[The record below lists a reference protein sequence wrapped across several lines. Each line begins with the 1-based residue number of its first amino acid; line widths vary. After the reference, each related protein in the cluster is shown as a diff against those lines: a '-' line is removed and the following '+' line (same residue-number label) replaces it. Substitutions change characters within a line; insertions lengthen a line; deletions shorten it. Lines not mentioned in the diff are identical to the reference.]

1 MLTKR
6 PERVKPNPKTRAK
19 ARRAFREAA
28 KLLTKS
34 DAQPVFDSRGRPRK
48 NRHFVKA

>member
-28 KLLTKS
+28 KALTS
-34 DAQPVFDSRGRPRK
+34 NDAQTVFDSRGRPRK
-48 NRHFVKA
+48 NRYFVKA